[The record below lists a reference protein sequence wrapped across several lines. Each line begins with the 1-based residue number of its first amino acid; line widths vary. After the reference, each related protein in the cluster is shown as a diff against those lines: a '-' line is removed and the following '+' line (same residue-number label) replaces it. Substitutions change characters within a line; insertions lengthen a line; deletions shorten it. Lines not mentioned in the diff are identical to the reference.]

1 MDKEEK
7 QRRFLKRS
15 TIKRQPLFQ
24 PALKS
29 AQRPKLHIDESD
41 QLLEEKSST
50 PSEYVVPYLKQE
62 GKSGH
67 PLDLNLPDESLVD
80 QTAEQMPPLGEYEPS
95 LKTKPPFKKSEYI
108 SPMGPTE
115 ETKEIDHDDS
125 QDKPSISPLAP
136 HSVSNRQIRTI
147 VRRLQKTPE
156 QFLLFQRVGES
167 YDVT

>member
-1 MDKEEK
+1 MDKEGK
-7 QRRFLKRS
+7 QRRFLKRP
-15 TIKRQPLFQ
+15 TVKRQPLFQ

-29 AQRPKLHIDESD
+29 AQRPKLDIDESD
-41 QLLEEKSST
+41 QLPKEESST
-50 PSEYVVPYLKQE
+50 PSDYVVPYLKQE

-67 PLDLNLPDESLVD
+67 PLDLNLPDESVIESS
-80 QTAEQMPPLGEYEPS
+80 AEQTPPLGEYEPS

-108 SPMGPTE
+108 SPMGSIE
-115 ETKEIDHDDS
+115 EPKEIDNDDS
-125 QDKPSISPLAP
+125 QSKPSITPLTS